1 MREVRACFLV
11 FSGVKFCI
19 SAHRA
24 PCLAAEAM
32 RNVEAKFRLNN
43 LEKVRERALSLG
55 FTERGVLGQR
65 DTFFRVAHGKLK
77 LRDEGGRAELI
88 WYERPAEAGL
98 MLSDYSI
105 VAVADA
111 DSMRRVLEASLG
123 VLAEVRKERTLLMR
137 RNIRL
142 HLDRVEGLGEFGE
155 IEAVLADGDSVESMR
170 SEVDELLR
178 ALGVAHGDL
187 IAVSYFEM
195 AAPRR

>member
-1 MREVRACFLV
+1 MT
-11 FSGVKFCI
+11 
-19 SAHRA
+19 
-24 PCLAAEAM
+24 
-32 RNVEAKFRLNN
+32 NVEAKFRLGN

-55 FTERGVLGQR
+55 FTGRGVLRQR

-77 LRDEGGRAELI
+77 LRDEGGSAELI

-105 VAVADA
+105 VAVANA
-111 DSMRRVLEASLG
+111 DSVRRVLEASLG

-170 SEVDELLR
+170 SEVDGLLR
-178 ALGVAHGDL
+178 RFGVAHGDL
-187 IAVSYFEM
+187 VAVSYFEM

>member
-1 MREVRACFLV
+1 
-11 FSGVKFCI
+11 
-19 SAHRA
+19 
-24 PCLAAEAM
+24 M

-43 LEKVRERALSLG
+43 LEEVRERALSLG
-55 FTERGVLGQR
+55 FTEHGVIRQR

-77 LRDEGGRAELI
+77 LRDQGERAELI
-88 WYERPAEAGL
+88 WYERSAEAGS

-105 VAVADA
+105 VAIADA

-137 RNIRL
+137 RNIRI

-178 ALGVAHGDL
+178 GFGVAHGDL

-195 AAPRR
+195 AAPLR